1 MQTIKVVLV
10 GDSRVGKVRTERY
23 IAANESNF
31 SQSIMHYVFIYKQL
45 PPDPR
50 PVTFDSYAPT
60 IMVKDKPY
68 TLAFFDTLASEEY
81 DRLRPLSYPQTDV
94 FIVCFSVDSHESL
107 THVREKWIPEIEY
120 YSPGVPRVLVAT
132 KVDLRTDPATVRRL
146 AERHERPLTSEQGER
161 MAKDIGATA
170 YVECSALTLSGLDE
184 VFDKV
189 VEVALNNEPSVKS
202 PTALITLRHL
212 FLELVMEQQAKAT
225 PEIRKVAVFLRSGK
239 AGIKVRV
246 GALNGKRF
254 DYFKGKSAIK
264 ALLSPAYAK
273 LKGVPKIT
281 NEAEAIATL
290 ALVNS
295 FAFFLRVQR
304 GAASGSSSS
313 SPKVLQVIPEQKFV
327 GDEYYV
333 WFFEGSQWTTYA
345 GAILMVGVMLAGV
358 MFPLWPPIMRQGVY
372 YLSMGMLGLIGL
384 FFAIAIV
391 RLIFYIITVIVASP
405 GIWIFPKLFADV
417 GFVESFIP
425 LYEWDLPKKK
435 SKKKK
440 GDKGKAEE
448 PNGEEVEDSG
458 VSRPQSR
465 AARVEEVEDEDA

>member
-1 MQTIKVVLV
+1 MQTLKFVFV
-10 GDSRVGKVRTERY
+10 GDSRVGK
-23 IAANESNF
+23 
-31 SQSIMHYVFIYKQL
+31 SIMHYVLTYNQL

-50 PVTFDSYAPT
+50 PVTFDGYART
-60 IMVKDKPY
+60 MMFKDKPY
-68 TLAFFDTLASEEY
+68 TLAFVDTLASEEY

-107 THVREKWIPEIEY
+107 THVREKWVPEIQY
-120 YSPGVPRVLVAT
+120 YCPGVPRVLVAT
-132 KVDLRTDPATVRRL
+132 KVDLRTDPATLRRL

-170 YVECSALTLSGLDE
+170 YVECNASTLSGLDE

-189 VEVALNNEPSVKS
+189 VEVGLNSAPSVQS
-202 PTALITLRHL
+202 TTAVRSRKCVVLITLRHL
-212 FLELVMEQQAKAT
+212 ILATCGLVMEQQAKAT

-304 GAASGSSSS
+304 GASSGSSSS

-384 FFAIAIV
+384 FFAIAVV

-440 GDKGKAEE
+440 GDKGKAES
-448 PNGEEVEDSG
+448 NGEEVEDSG